1 MIKNKKTFSVIFI
14 ISLLQVCCL
23 YIEEPNPPPLQDEN
37 SESGYTYDEIEYFT
51 EIALGTEYG
60 NNTQVIIK
68 WNSDI
73 RIKVNGYPNEN
84 DLKALNQVVSDINE
98 ITSDK
103 INVSIV
109 ETNQNININFVPLS
123 EFSIC
128 NAEPGNYGY
137 FNCKWRD
144 NVIYE
149 CTICVATDDVL
160 LKEERT
166 HMIREEIT
174 QSLGL
179 MNDSLKYRDSIFYQG
194 WTQTQRY
201 SEIDRKMI
209 EILYSDYIKP
219 GMGKEEV
226 EYILRK

>member
-1 MIKNKKTFSVIFI
+1 MIKNKKIFSVVFI

-23 YIEEPNPPPLQDEN
+23 YIEEPKPLPLQNEN
-37 SESGYTYDEIEYFT
+37 SESKYTYEEIEYFT

-60 NNTQVIIK
+60 DNTQVIRK

-73 RIKVNGYPNEN
+73 RIKVNGNPNEN
-84 DLKALNQVVSDINE
+84 DLKALDLVVSDINE
-98 ITSDK
+98 ITGDK

-109 ETNQNININFVPLS
+109 ATNQNINIHFVPLS

-128 NAEPGNYGY
+128 NAAPGNYGY

-144 NVIYE
+144 DVIYE

-209 EILYSDYIKP
+209 EILYSDYITP
-219 GMGKEEV
+219 GMKNEEV

>member
-1 MIKNKKTFSVIFI
+1 MINKKTFSVIFI

-60 NNTQVIIK
+60 DNTQVIRK

-84 DLKALNQVVSDINE
+84 DLKALDQVVSDINE
-98 ITSDK
+98 ITGDK

-128 NAEPGNYGY
+128 NAPPGNYGY

-201 SEIDRKMI
+201 LEIDRKMI